1 MNNST
6 KTKNIWETCLD
17 FIKTEDT
24 RRNLKEKIMD
34 PMGELLYNEIYI
46 YIWLICFYHVF
57 LIFIILANLLLLLW
71 ILQKPGGLGSR
82 VYLSSSS

>member
-1 MNNST
+1 MNNPP
-6 KTKNIWETCLD
+6 KIKNIWETCLD

-24 RRNLKEKIMD
+24 RRNLKEKIMI

-71 ILQKPGGLGSR
+71 ILQKPIFHGSPFS
-82 VYLSSSS
+82 LHSPS